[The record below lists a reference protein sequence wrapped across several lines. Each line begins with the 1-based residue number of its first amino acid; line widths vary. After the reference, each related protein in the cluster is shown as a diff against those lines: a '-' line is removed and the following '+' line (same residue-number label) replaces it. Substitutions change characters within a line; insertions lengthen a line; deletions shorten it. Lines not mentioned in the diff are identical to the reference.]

1 MWQSCML
8 QNLMLY
14 VILLK
19 SKLQSGRNVNGVIRK
34 KLAISKVSQCWVHYF
49 LESQDKT
56 QLHSVIYIF
65 FFISLVIL
73 IAIIRLRIQSKVNR
87 IQRTKLRIHS
97 CKSLFSITFKLT
109 FAEILLIITNLYL
122 FKKTACIQAS
132 QSFETRI
139 LLTAGW
145 Q

>member
-1 MWQSCML
+1 MASFE
-8 QNLMLY
+8 
-14 VILLK
+14 K
-19 SKLQSGRNVNGVIRK
+19 SLQSAPYRNVRCIIV
-34 KLAISKVSQCWVHYF
+34 

-56 QLHSVIYIF
+56 QLHLVVYIYIYFFTSSVIKF
-65 FFISLVIL
+65 T
-73 IAIIRLRIQSKVNR
+73 IIRLCIRSEVSR

-122 FKKTACIQAS
+122 FKKTVCIQAS
-132 QSFETRI
+132 QSFEKRI

>member
-1 MWQSCML
+1 ML

-19 SKLQSGRNVNGVIRK
+19 SELQSGRNVNGVIRK
-34 KLAISKVSQCWVHYF
+34 KLAISTVSQCWVHYCF
-49 LESQDKT
+49 RIARQNSAAF
-56 QLHSVIYIF
+56 SCIYIYIF
-65 FFISLVIL
+65 FFTSSVIKFT
-73 IAIIRLRIQSKVNR
+73 IIRLCIQSKVNR

-122 FKKTACIQAS
+122 FKKKTACIQAS
-132 QSFETRI
+132 QSFEKRI